1 MYCQYGTCL
10 HLQVEIAFST
20 SSPSGFPTNYYLKCI
35 FPHPVTTVSK
45 DLGDTNMVLTINK
58 TTGAFWDSFLFGGSD
73 DGADMQVRAA
83 DSSFSVET

>member
-1 MYCQYGTCL
+1 
-10 HLQVEIAFST
+10 
-20 SSPSGFPTNYYLKCI
+20 
-35 FPHPVTTVSK
+35 
-45 DLGDTNMVLTINK
+45 MVLTINK